1 MKHVQARSQNST
13 STSAK
18 NVASTWS
25 KSRINLELVDKM
37 QVASAYIFK
46 SNTITI
52 FKLVS
57 LRSIKLNEKDLE
69 KLKQKIIISKKNE
82 QLNLFS
88 NNHLS
93 LVKRQYLIEMK

>member
-1 MKHVQARSQNST
+1 MQK
-13 STSAK
+13 
-18 NVASTWS
+18 
-25 KSRINLELVDKM
+25 INPGEITEP
-37 QVASAYIFK
+37 IFK

-52 FKLVS
+52 FKLVG

-93 LVKRQYLIEMK
+93 LVKKQYPNWK